1 MSSDLKS
8 GDPVTLRVFVD
19 RCMIEVYVN
28 GNANTVASHH
38 DPAAQGVAL
47 FSTGGACTLETLE
60 VWRMK
65 SIWE

>member
-8 GDPVTLRVFVD
+8 GDPVTLHVFVD

-28 GNANTVASHH
+28 GNANTVASYH
-38 DPAAQGVAL
+38 DPAAQGVVL
-47 FSTGGACTLETLE
+47 FSAGGACTLETLE